1 MGRREMA
8 RIPSPVAW
16 ALMFRW
22 PFESGEPSII
32 RVPLAQVAW
41 RKDFGWRLLIRD
53 DEMPTTQT
61 PPVMDLKLLSR
72 QKRRAWL
79 NEEDIARERDDA
91 ADVGG
96 D

>member
-1 MGRREMA
+1 
-8 RIPSPVAW
+8 
-16 ALMFRW
+16 
-22 PFESGEPSII
+22 
-32 RVPLAQVAW
+32 
-41 RKDFGWRLLIRD
+41 LIRD
-53 DEMPTTQT
+53 DEMPTAQT

-91 ADVGG
+91 ADAGG

>member
-1 MGRREMA
+1 MA

-53 DEMPTTQT
+53 DEMPTAQT
-61 PPVMDLKLLSR
+61 PPVMD
-72 QKRRAWL
+72 L

-91 ADVGG
+91 ADAGG